1 MVNYY
6 TILEVHEEVSAEE
19 IKRSFRNLIKKYH
32 PDTNGPNKLWAES
45 KTKIIIQA
53 YKILSDSHSRKQY
66 DMLYRH
72 SRNKQETVRETKQK
86 TPTTASE
93 KITIEIRVI
102 FSDLLDGHAN
112 KAIRKYEHL
121 LNTSPNI
128 DFFLHLNHRDFIDCK
143 FLLAEAYEKSGKYE
157 TSIKLYEYILEKGK
171 QNTYRQHL
179 LEEIKDRIR
188 NIYCR
193 KLTKKTS
200 PDKAL
205 LHYQKL
211 LQLDLCKNENAFIY
225 KKMAE
230 CYLKLQDYE
239 NALKHLHIALSL
251 KPKLQGLNK
260 LKIKLNQ
267 YLQNNTIL

>member
-6 TILEVHEEVSAEE
+6 NILEVHEEVSAEE
-19 IKRSFRNLIKKYH
+19 IKRSFRTLIKKYH
-32 PDTNGPNKLWAES
+32 PDTNGPNKSWAES

-53 YKILSDSHSRKQY
+53 YKTLSNSHSRKQY
-66 DMLYRH
+66 DLLFRH
-72 SRNKQETVRETKQK
+72 SRHKQDTVRETKQK
-86 TPTTASE
+86 TPANESE
-93 KITIEIRVI
+93 KITIDIRII
-102 FSDLLDGHAN
+102 FSYLLNGHAS
-112 KAIRKYEHL
+112 KAIEKYEYL
-121 LNTSPNI
+121 LNASPDL

-157 TSIKLYEYILEKGK
+157 ISIKLYEYILEKGK
-171 QNTYRQHL
+171 QLSDRQHL
-179 LEEIKDRIR
+179 LEETKERIR

-193 KLTKKTS
+193 KLTKKAS

-211 LQLDLCKNENAFIY
+211 LQLDLCKNEKAFIY

-230 CYLKLQDYE
+230 CHLKLQDYE

-267 YLQNNTIL
+267 YLQNSVI